1 VRLTG
6 RGAILGLFAVT
17 FLGLL
22 IADWLNWGAIA
33 DVFFVAGCGVAAW
46 YTRPGGLLPLVTSP
60 PLVFL
65 GACLLVK
72 LLTSAGG
79 MSAIEG
85 VLVTLANSAPWL
97 FSGTALAV
105 VIALPR
111 GLLRDCRA
119 LLDGLRGSPRPRA
132 LPVSLQLAAL

>member
-22 IADWLNWGAIA
+22 FADWLNWGALA

-46 YTRPGGLLPLVTSP
+46 YTRPGGLLPLITSP
-60 PLVFL
+60 PIVFL
-65 GACLLVK
+65 GACTGVK
-72 LLTSAGG
+72 LLTSTGG
-79 MSAIEG
+79 MSATEG

-97 FSGTALAV
+97 FAGTLLTV

-111 GLLRDCRA
+111 GLMRDCRA
-119 LLDGLRGSPRPRA
+119 LLDGLHGNPRPPR
-132 LPVSLQLAAL
+132 VTR

>member
-22 IADWLNWGAIA
+22 FAGWVNWGALA

-60 PLVFL
+60 PLVFF
-65 GACLLVK
+65 GACVLVK
-72 LLTSAGG
+72 LLSSGGG
-79 MSAIEG
+79 MSAAEG

-97 FSGTALAV
+97 FAGTALTVA
-105 VIALPR
+105 IALPR

-119 LLDGLRGSPRPRA
+119 LLDGLHGNPRPPR
-132 LPVSLQLAAL
+132 VTR